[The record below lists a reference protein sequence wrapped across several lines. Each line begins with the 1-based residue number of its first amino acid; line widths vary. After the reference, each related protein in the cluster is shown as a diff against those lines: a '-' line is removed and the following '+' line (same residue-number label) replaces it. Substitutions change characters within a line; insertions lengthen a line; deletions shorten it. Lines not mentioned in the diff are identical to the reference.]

1 MGVSQP
7 VPSWGSM
14 ISDGRELLGEAPHVS
29 FIPALVM
36 FLTVL
41 SFNMLGDDLRKL
53 FYNRESRV

>member
-1 MGVSQP
+1 
-7 VPSWGSM
+7 M

-41 SFNMLGDDLRKL
+41 SFNMLGDALRK
-53 FYNRESRV
+53 FFDNRESRV